1 MNSCSFSRHL
11 RLATYAHLDY
21 VGIHEQTLESSREG
35 LLCNIRREPPQ
46 VEEEGRAVQ
55 SGYTWM
61 VATFCLPEA
70 AVSHS
75 TCTPRSFS
83 PSTCLVA
90 TYYGGRRQ

>member
-1 MNSCSFSRHL
+1 MFFVTTL
-11 RLATYAHLDY
+11 VVGYAHLDY